1 MVDRISS
8 GLSLTGNG
16 LRDWLVQRITSVI
29 LAIYVLMIAG
39 IFLCHPHL
47 DFFALRGLFNS
58 TWMRMF
64 SLIALLSLF
73 LHAWVGIWTVITDY
87 LKSIAMRV
95 TAQTLVVLVLLVYL
109 LWGIEILWG

>member
-29 LAIYVLMIAG
+29 LAIYVLMLAG
-39 IFLCHPHL
+39 IFLWHPAF
-47 DFFALRGLFNS
+47 DFFALRDLFNS

-64 SLIALLSLF
+64 SVIALLSLF

-87 LKSIAMRV
+87 LKSIAMRIA
-95 TAQTLVVLVLLVYL
+95 AQTFVVLVLLIYL